1 MGLSPT
7 VRGVSAVQIELAFQ
21 GDSCMMREAA
31 HMRSNEA
38 GGLPSNSA
46 FREGPD
52 ALTWF
57 QRKAAESMIVRG
69 HACRMRRACT
79 STMQETRVIDLP
91 IARRQPLRREG
102 CCRCFWCGRA
112 AESAVQ
118 GEAQTACVSSR

>member
-1 MGLSPT
+1 VGLSPT

-57 QRKAAESMIVRG
+57 QRKAAEHDRERSCVP
-69 HACRMRRACT
+69 HAKSVHEHNAGDAGDRSAHCATAAFEERRLL
-79 STMQETRVIDLP
+79 SLFLVW
-91 IARRQPLRREG
+91 EG
-102 CCRCFWCGRA
+102 G
-112 AESAVQ
+112 
-118 GEAQTACVSSR
+118 